1 MNANKRRS
9 ALICVHPRLE
19 YFFKTTKIEQ
29 KIDTGGINNTST
41 PILKLRM
48 NRELTLVSD
57 ARHIEHCASAKPCA
71 SSITAAAHK
80 TKTNTR
86 RQVQFMTTP
95 QAAPARQAV
104 AP

>member
-9 ALICVHPRLE
+9 ALICVPPRLE
-19 YFFKTTKIEQ
+19 SFFKTTKIEQ
-29 KIDTGGINNTST
+29 KIDTGGISKTST

-71 SSITAAAHK
+71 SSIKAAAHTTK
-80 TKTNTR
+80 TKTR

-95 QAAPARQAV
+95 PRAPAQRAV